1 MQVDAEGRCRIQID
15 HDGRQNGRDRVI
27 LSSRRHRVYLE
38 QINSVSALFCS
49 MPSLS
54 NCLVVVAAAVALP
67 SSSSQAA
74 VSSFTQYS
82 HAKSEDDPGSR
93 ISSAAETI
101 NKRLRRR
108 HQKAGR
114 IYKRNGADE
123 SSSSSSSSSSS
134 LETAPS
140 TAQRL
145 PQPQHLTNSLIED
158 LVLSPRIIGGTASTP
173 NRYPYLVSL
182 TYFGSHICGGSV
194 SLG

>member
-1 MQVDAEGRCRIQID
+1 MSTS
-15 HDGRQNGRDRVI
+15 N
-27 LSSRRHRVYLE
+27 

-93 ISSAAETI
+93 TSSAAETI

-123 SSSSSSSSSSS
+123 SSSSS
-134 LETAPS
+134 LETAPSSS